1 MSLSGV
7 AAISTSALGVDFM
20 DEPSS
25 SAAPAALADAAGDD
39 AAADA
44 ELIADQLD
52 ALGEASRWLSAE
64 LEHIATCR
72 ALLTQVTVN
81 RLVALGERLRPA
93 AAVRDR
99 LARIE
104 PARLLAGGAVWLARQ
119 PAARLEDSAST
130 RAARSWF
137 GAA

>member
-1 MSLSGV
+1 
-7 AAISTSALGVDFM
+7 M
-20 DEPSS
+20 DETSS
-25 SAAPAALADAAGDD
+25 SAAPSALAAAAGDEV
-39 AAADA
+39 AADA

-64 LEHIATCR
+64 LEHILTCR
-72 ALLTQVTVN
+72 ALMTQVTVN

-93 AAVRDR
+93 AAVRDH

-119 PAARLEDSAST
+119 PPTPLGESATT

-137 GAA
+137 GGAA